1 MSWHFLQ
8 GREEASWAESCL
20 DGAPSA
26 LLSLMPT
33 AAACCLPDSGM
44 DACRDSRSG
53 TTFRRLTGSRG
64 ADTSMS
70 SVGDSPAWTS
80 ALPEGG
86 PGSKARGAACGNTW
100 RELSVRFDRDLCSWK
115 THQCLLSEDLPW
127 SSVTLPRWGM
137 MRDGVLWER
146 TTLVLPTCA
155 IASGFWPTPNAADHK
170 GAGKTGKLRDRLDY
184 AVERGATKS
193 KTYWPTPQAYDSK
206 DTGPHGSKSWTN
218 HVQRRSL
225 LAAMVKEPSNG
236 GKLNPEFSEW
246 LMGWPIGFSA
256 LSALATDKF
265 QQWLRSH
272 GVCLEGQRHED

>member
-8 GREEASWAESCL
+8 EQEEASWEANSL

-26 LLSLMPT
+26 LLSLMPI
-33 AAACCLPDSGM
+33 AAGCCSPDSGT
-44 DACRDSRSG
+44 DSCRDSRSG
-53 TTFRRLTGSRG
+53 TMCRPLTEGRG
-64 ADTSMS
+64 GGGWMLSA
-70 SVGDSPAWTS
+70 GDFPAWTS
-80 ALPEGG
+80 ALQDEEQE
-86 PGSKARGAACGNTW
+86 SKASAADFGNTW
-100 RELSVRFDRDLCSWK
+100 RELSVKFDRNTSSWK

-127 SSVTLPRWGM
+127 FSVTLPKWGM
-137 MRDGVLWER
+137 MRDGELWER
-146 TTLVLPTCA
+146 TMSPLLTFVT
-155 IASGFWPTPNAADHK
+155 ASGFWPTPNAADHR

-193 KTYWPTPQAYDSK
+193 KVYWPTPQAYDSK

-265 QQWLRSH
+265 QQWLRLH
-272 GVCLEGQRHED
+272 GVCSEGQHED